1 MVLGM
6 HRSGTSAAARVL
18 NLLGAG
24 LPARL
29 MPPVEGINETGFW
42 ESTDVVG
49 LNDEILKAAGSRWDD
64 FLPLPGDWFRSP
76 AARPYLERATA
87 LLGDELDREPFL
99 MLKDPR
105 FCRLLSIWRPA
116 MAAAGA
122 RAGYVHVLR
131 HPLEVA
137 HSLHVRDGLPI
148 AWGLV
153 LWLRYVL
160 VSERETRGEPRSFV
174 AYHGLLHDWRRTAG
188 RVARELRFRWP
199 RTLRQAS
206 AGVDAFLR
214 TSLRH
219 HRFTDAELGDPK
231 VPRLVSDVHQVL
243 TAPGKSRAA
252 PAAKPLDAS
261 FEQLGRAD
269 ALYGELL
276 GPARERG
283 WALEEALEDARAEAA
298 RLREALGTT
307 ERLLETEK
315 AERSRLREA
324 LGEAERLLE
333 SERARRAEREASLA
347 AASRRCSHLAAER
360 DAWAT
365 RAERAE
371 DDARRQ
377 ARRTA
382 VRDFEIRRLERLVAA
397 PAQKLQRVEASRR
410 ADYAAI
416 LKAIDGIA
424 G

>member
-1 MVLGM
+1 
-6 HRSGTSAAARVL
+6 
-18 NLLGAG
+18 
-24 LPARL
+24 
-29 MPPVEGINETGFW
+29 MPPVEGNNETGFW
-42 ESTDVVG
+42 ESTEVVG
-49 LNDEILKAAGSRWDD
+49 LNDEILQAVGSRWDD
-64 FLPLPGDWFRSP
+64 FLPLPGAWFRSP

-87 LLGDELDREPFL
+87 LLRSELDRHPFL

-116 MAAAGA
+116 MTAAGA

-148 AWGLV
+148 AWSLV

-174 AYHGLLHDWRRTAG
+174 SYQRLLHDWRRTAG

-206 AGVDAFLR
+206 AEIDAFLR

-219 HRFTDAELGDPK
+219 HRFTEAELDDPK
-231 VPRLVSDVHQVL
+231 IPRLVSDVHQVL
-243 TAPGKSRAA
+243 TAPAKSGAA

-261 FEQLGRAD
+261 LDQLERAD

-283 WALEEALEDARAEAA
+283 SALEETLEEARAEAS
-298 RLREALGTT
+298 RVREALGTT
-307 ERLLETEK
+307 ERLLE
-315 AERSRLREA
+315 AERAEGLRLREA
-324 LGEAERLLE
+324 LRETERLLE
-333 SERARRAEREASLA
+333 AERAYRAEREASLA
-347 AASRRCSHLAAER
+347 AASRRCSDLAAER

-371 DDARRQ
+371 DDARKQ

-397 PAQKLQRVEASRR
+397 PAQKLWRVEASRR
-410 ADYAAI
+410 SDYAAI
-416 LKAIDGIA
+416 LRALDAIA